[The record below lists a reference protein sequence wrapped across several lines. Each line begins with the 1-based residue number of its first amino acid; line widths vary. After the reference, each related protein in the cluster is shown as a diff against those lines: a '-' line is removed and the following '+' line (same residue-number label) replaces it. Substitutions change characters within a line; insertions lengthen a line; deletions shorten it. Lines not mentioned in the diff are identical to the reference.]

1 MRLTN
6 EFLPRLFAL
15 ALTTPLAAC
24 GVMGGGE
31 RPASGLSASGEGVRS
46 LASTGP
52 EADYPVVIGDPYTVD
67 GVEYVPA
74 DTWNYDEVGYAA
86 LDAGTGGVTAA
97 HRTLPLPSYVEVTA
111 LESGK
116 TALVRV
122 ERRGPMSGPSL
133 TALSTDAL
141 DQIGAKDGDAVRVR
155 RVNPPEI
162 ERAALRAGERAPVRL
177 DTPQSLLVVLKRKLP
192 ESGSASL
199 AMAKQPAPAPV
210 EAAIEAALGDDT
222 AEDAPEA
229 APAIASALPVDAEE
243 SQPDLASVAPLA
255 ATPEPEGSQESAA
268 EPAEAAKELVI
279 QAAAFSSE
287 ANAKRAAE
295 ALGGFVV
302 PGGKYFRVQTGPF
315 TSRGQADAALA
326 KVKAAGYSDA
336 RVANAG

>member
-1 MRLTN
+1 MRLPN

-15 ALTTPLAAC
+15 ALTAPLAAC
-24 GVMGGGE
+24 GALGEGE
-31 RPASGLSASGEGVRS
+31 RPNSAISANGNNAEG

-52 EADYPVVIGDPYTVD
+52 EADYPVVIGDPFTVD

-74 DTWNYDEVGYAA
+74 DSWNYDEVGYAV
-86 LDAGTGGVTAA
+86 LDAGSGGITAA

-111 LESGK
+111 LDSGK

-133 TALSTDAL
+133 MALSPDAL

-155 RVNPPEI
+155 RVNPPEV
-162 ERAALRAGERAPVRL
+162 ERAALRAGERAPDRL
-177 DTPQSLLVVLKRKLP
+177 ETPQSLLVVLKRKLP

-199 AMAKQPAPAPV
+199 ALSKKPVPAPAEPGV
-210 EAAIEAALGDDT
+210 RDA

-229 APAIASALPVDAEE
+229 SPAIAGALPIDAEE
-243 SQPDLASVAPLA
+243 GKSALVSAPPVNELPK
-255 ATPEPEGSQESAA
+255 PEPAKDAPPRTELSA
-268 EPAEAAKELVI
+268 KKLVV
-279 QAAAFSSE
+279 QAAAFASE
-287 ANAKRAAE
+287 ANARRAAE

-302 PGGKYFRVQTGPF
+302 PGGKFYRVQTGPF
-315 TSRGQADAALA
+315 TTRGQANAALA